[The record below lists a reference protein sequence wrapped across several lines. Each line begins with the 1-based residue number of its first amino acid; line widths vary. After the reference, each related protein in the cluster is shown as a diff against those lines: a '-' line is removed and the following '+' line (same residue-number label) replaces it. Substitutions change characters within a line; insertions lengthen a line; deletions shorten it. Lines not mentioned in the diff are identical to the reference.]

1 MATITMGR
9 WLMATMMAAFEQ
21 RAARPQKKEGGE
33 KEVLVGWN
41 VAHHPRTD
49 TQIRS
54 IQPHP
59 ARRTSTSR
67 DSTDNYNSTTVC
79 GNSFKN

>member
-1 MATITMGR
+1 MMAMATITMGR

-41 VAHHPRTD
+41 VAHHPHGHSDPFNSATSSQTD
-49 TQIRS
+49 KYLS
-54 IQPHP
+54 
-59 ARRTSTSR
+59 
-67 DSTDNYNSTTVC
+67 
-79 GNSFKN
+79 